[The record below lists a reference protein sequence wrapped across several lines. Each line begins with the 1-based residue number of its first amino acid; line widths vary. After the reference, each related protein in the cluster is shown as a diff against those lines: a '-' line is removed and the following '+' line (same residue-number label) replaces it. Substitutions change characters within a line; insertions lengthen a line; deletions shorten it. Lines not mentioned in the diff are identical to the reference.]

1 MKKFFVMA
9 VVFCFGIISAYAQT
23 AKTRD
28 FGSLHRKVR
37 NTGDSV
43 RKGYYV
49 LETASLIITATY
61 ILMDDGGSGRSGYT
75 PFMRIQDGNETFEFT
90 AFANLEACWTSEVS
104 KWIGQEKVSDS
115 VKAQRLN
122 RLYRKVENELK
133 TVAIK

>member
-9 VVFCFGIISAYAQT
+9 VVFCFGIISAYAHGK
-23 AKTRD
+23 ARN

-37 NTGDSV
+37 TTGDSI
-43 RKGYYV
+43 RRGFYV
-49 LETASLIITATY
+49 LRTENLKVTATY
-61 ILMDDGGSGRSGYT
+61 IFMDDGGSGHSGYT
-75 PFMRIQDGNETFEFT
+75 PFIRIQDGNETFEFT

-115 VKAQRLN
+115 VKALRLN